1 MSGRV
6 PPARTEEGLYETDL
20 LHLWAP
26 AAAPAGSDLQVR
38 YEGTQ
43 HSFRTDIYWM
53 YQPCTRCGKHFMV
66 GRFTLYDGKVRM

>member
-1 MSGRV
+1 MKLICSIFGHRL
-6 PPARTEEGLYETDL
+6 PRLPGLTSE
-20 LHLWAP
+20 
-26 AAAPAGSDLQVR
+26 VR